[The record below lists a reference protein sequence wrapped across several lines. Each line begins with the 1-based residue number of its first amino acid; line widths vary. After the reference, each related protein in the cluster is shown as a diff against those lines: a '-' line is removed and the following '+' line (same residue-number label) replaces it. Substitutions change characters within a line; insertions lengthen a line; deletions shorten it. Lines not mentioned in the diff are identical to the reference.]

1 MNKREFIKSGL
12 GLAGMSLLKPGDSLA
27 SLEGMAPFELPKL
40 PYSYN
45 SLEPWL
51 DARTMEIHHSKHHA
65 AYVEKLNAE
74 ISKGKFEY
82 TDLTDLLKKYAG
94 SNTIIRNHG
103 GGHFNHTLLWRTL
116 GKPSDDGNR
125 MPQAL
130 EKELIET
137 FGSLDNFK
145 AKLFQAAMDR
155 FGSGWA
161 WLCKNESGK
170 LIILSTPNQDNPLMN
185 LSGIEKGRPIL
196 GIDVW
201 EHAYYLKFYNKRKDY
216 LEAFW
221 QVINWQEAEKI
232 RNEI

>member
-1 MNKREFIKSGL
+1 
-12 GLAGMSLLKPGDSLA
+12 
-27 SLEGMAPFELPKL
+27 
-40 PYSYN
+40 
-45 SLEPWL
+45 
-51 DARTMEIHHSKHHA
+51 
-65 AYVEKLNAE
+65 
-74 ISKGKFEY
+74 
-82 TDLTDLLKKYAG
+82 
-94 SNTIIRNHG
+94 
-103 GGHFNHTLLWRTL
+103 
-116 GKPSDDGNR
+116 
-125 MPQAL
+125 
-130 EKELIET
+130 
-137 FGSLDNFK
+137 
-145 AKLFQAAMDR
+145 MDR